1 MDFDDIIGRWGS
13 VEKARDA
20 LGLKSRQTLYHWRD
34 NGVPAGWQA
43 RIQIMTR
50 GKLRA
55 QINGK
60 TVKGMA

>member
-13 VEKARDA
+13 VDKAKTA
-20 LGLKSRQTLYHWRD
+20 LGLKSRQTLYNWRD
-34 NGVPAGWQA
+34 NGVPEGWQA

-55 QINGK
+55 EINGK
-60 TVKGMA
+60 HVKTPA